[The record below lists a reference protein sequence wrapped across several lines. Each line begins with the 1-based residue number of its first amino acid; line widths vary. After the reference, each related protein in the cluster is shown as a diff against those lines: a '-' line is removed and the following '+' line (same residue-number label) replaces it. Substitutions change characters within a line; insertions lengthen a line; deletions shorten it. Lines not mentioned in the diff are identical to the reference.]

1 MSATPADCPWIPR
14 GRPVARHTVRL
25 ICLPYAGG
33 GAVAV
38 FRTWKNQL
46 APIAEP
52 FPVELPSRAARLR
65 EAPLAFLG
73 HSLGALL
80 AFEVVLQR
88 LLPVLRAAF
97 EMLETYEYS
106 AEELAELVRR
116 TLEGDTAAPRAN

>member
-1 MSATPADCPWIPR
+1 M
-14 GRPVARHTVRL
+14 
-25 ICLPYAGG
+25 
-33 GAVAV
+33 
-38 FRTWKNQL
+38 
-46 APIAEP
+46 
-52 FPVELPSRAARLR
+52 ELPSRAARLR
-65 EAPLAFLG
+65 EAPLAFRG
-73 HSLGALL
+73 HILGALL